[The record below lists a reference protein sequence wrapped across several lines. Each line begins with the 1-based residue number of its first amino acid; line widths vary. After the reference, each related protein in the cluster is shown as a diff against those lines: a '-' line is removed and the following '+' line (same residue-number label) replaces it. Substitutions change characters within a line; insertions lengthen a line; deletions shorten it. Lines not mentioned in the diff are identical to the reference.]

1 MVTQEQVEEFRARR
15 ARGLDIVPGTQDAD
29 VMHEAVQ
36 ESLRI
41 AAKMNGSYRTLDEI
55 RVLFE
60 KLTGREVDE
69 AFRIFP
75 PFTADFGKNIIVG
88 KNVFFNS
95 GCRLQDHGGIF
106 IGDNVLFGHN
116 VVLATLDHDLDPA
129 KRDLLHCAPIRV
141 GNDVWVGANATITKG
156 VTIGDG
162 AVIAAGAVVTRDV
175 PPRTVV
181 GGVPAKV
188 IREIP

>member
-1 MVTQEQVEEFRARR
+1 MVTQEQIEEFRARR

-41 AAKMNGSYRTLDEI
+41 AAEMNGSYHTLDEI
-55 RVLFE
+55 RVLFGR
-60 KLTGREVDE
+60 LTGREVDE

-129 KRDLLHCAPIRV
+129 KRDLLHCAPIRI

-156 VTIGDG
+156 VIIGDG

>member
-1 MVTQEQVEEFRARR
+1 MVTQEQIEEFRARR

-41 AAKMNGSYRTLDEI
+41 AAEMNGGYHTLDEI

-69 AFRIFP
+69 ALRIFP

-129 KRDLLHCAPIRV
+129 KRDLLHCAPIRI
-141 GNDVWVGANATITKG
+141 GNDVWVGANVTITKD